1 MRLEV
6 IIPTVCGRER
16 YLEWCIR
23 SCLDQG
29 KQTHVLISNNGGA
42 DSVRQLVNSF
52 RDSRIRLVEPN
63 GFLPM
68 ALHWEFAVE
77 QAQGDVLTIIGDD
90 DALVPGAAER
100 VIDQFLVHPEI
111 ECITHRPAQYY
122 WPDYPVHEMRDRLS
136 CPTTDGTAAVV
147 QTKPALKRVLEFKAW
162 YGTLPFIYHGFVRR
176 SALDRIR
183 QLHGPLFKRI
193 APDVY
198 ADLLLATFLESY
210 LVLNECLS
218 VGGQGARSSGATFRF
233 NPGEADQ
240 IVNEL
245 PESLKPVFSPKSI
258 TLQIYEYGS
267 MLRRF
272 WPQDFIVV
280 PSWWRFT
287 SNTFFEAVRY
297 PDHREEIM
305 QDFRRLTRE
314 VLPPLTGFLAR
325 LLTSLGHLPPL
336 MSTVAYLLE
345 KRQQQQIA
353 EWEEVG
359 VKRGIENVY
368 AAARYVCDASRS
380 KQLVHQA
387 DSLPVA

>member
-6 IIPTVCGRER
+6 VIPTVCGRER

-23 SCLDQG
+23 SCLEQG
-29 KQTHVLISNNGGA
+29 EQTRVLVSNNGGA
-42 DSVRQLVNSF
+42 ESVRKLVSSF
-52 RDSRIRLVEPN
+52 GDSRIRLVEPLS
-63 GFLPM
+63 FLPM

-77 QAQGDVLTIIGDD
+77 QAQEDVLVIIGDD
-90 DALVPGAAER
+90 DALVPGAAKR
-100 VIDQFLVHPEI
+100 VIDQFLMHPEI

-122 WPDYPVHEMRDRLS
+122 WPDYQVHEMRDRLS
-136 CPTTDGTAAVV
+136 RPATDGTATVM

-183 QLHGPLFKRI
+183 QVHGPLFKRL

-198 ADLLLATFLESY
+198 SDLLLATFLDSY
-210 LVLNECLS
+210 LVLNESLS

-233 NPGEADQ
+233 NSGEADK

-245 PESLKPVFSPKSI
+245 PESLKPLLSPKSI

-272 WPQDFIVV
+272 FPQDFIVV

-287 SNTFFEAVRY
+287 ANTFLEAVRY

-305 QDFRRLTRE
+305 RDFRRLTRE
-314 VLPPLTGFLAR
+314 VLPPLTGFVAR
-325 LLTSLGHLPPL
+325 LLTSLAHFPPL
-336 MSTVAYLLE
+336 MLGAMYLLE
-345 KRQQQQIA
+345 KRQQQQIL
-353 EWEEVG
+353 EWEAVG
-359 VKRGIENVY
+359 AMEGVENVY
-368 AAARYVCDASRS
+368 AAAKYVYETS
-380 KQLVHQA
+380 KSKHSVRQA
-387 DSLPVA
+387 DCLTVT